1 MGTSEV
7 AYPPFHEMPLP
18 ASNPPIG
25 HSMHCAFVIP
35 SSAPYRLPPGSH
47 SATHRPFRALRPRD
61 SLFGSLP
68 APTRRLSNTAPL
80 APLPRASRHFAR
92 FPQGQQYVESC
103 DTATYLLH
111 VEKRLSD
118 EGQRVLHYLDQ
129 STKTPLVHILEE
141 QLIAAHT
148 QSVLDKGF
156 HSLLAGQR
164 HEDVR
169 RLHRLFRR
177 VGATDQVS

>member
-7 AYPPFHEMPLP
+7 AYPPFHELPLP

-35 SSAPYRLPPGSH
+35 SSALSHVNPG
-47 SATHRPFRALRPRD
+47 RD

-68 APTRRLSNTAPL
+68 APTRQLSNTAPL

>member
-35 SSAPYRLPPGSH
+35 SSALSHVTPGSLPAPSRLPP
-47 SATHRPFRALRPRD
+47 
-61 SLFGSLP
+61 GSLP